1 MHATY
6 TVFSKYLLMGRTC
19 TSLTP
24 YYSVITFP
32 LAQNENGTEKTH
44 TRAFIFPQDSSSLSV
59 LVSIT
64 FHYVNVQ
71 AVSLLWKTSTFL
83 LSLDNKFIL
92 SAPKTTVLTREH
104 LLIRENSTPNKSEAY
119 WSQ

>member
-1 MHATY
+1 MYATC
-6 TVFSKYLLMGRTC
+6 TAFSKHLLMGRTC

-44 TRAFIFPQDSSSLSV
+44 TRALIFPQDSSSLSV

-92 SAPKTTVLTREH
+92 SAPKTTVLT
-104 LLIRENSTPNKSEAY
+104 
-119 WSQ
+119 